1 MKHWIL
7 GTVILSAMSVAAC
20 QTTTAEVDGEPVVKP
35 TTPPEYMPCSKVSE
49 ALAYADAVVR
59 SFSSSDKSS
68 EAVYWRDRQ
77 HRLVNRAYE
86 CDR

>member
-7 GTVILSAMSVAAC
+7 GAVVLSALSVAAC
-20 QTTTAEVDGEPVVKP
+20 QTTTAEMEGETGVKP
-35 TTPPEYMPCSKVSE
+35 TTPPEYMPCSRVSE
-49 ALAYADAVVR
+49 SLAYADAVVR
-59 SFSSSDKSS
+59 TLHSADKSS

-86 CDR
+86 CSR